1 MAIRVTGKF
10 ATPEDTAEIL
20 GVSPAR
26 TRRLVAMVDG
36 ILAEQG
42 SAHPPKAAARPRTA
56 GAKRRIHSA
65 KSSAKSSR
73 SMTKRAARSPKD

>member
-26 TRRLVAMVDG
+26 TKRLVAMVDG

-42 SAHPPKAAARPRTA
+42 SARAPKPQSRPAT
-56 GAKRRIHSA
+56 
-65 KSSAKSSR
+65 SSAKRCAHPAKSTR
-73 SMTKRAARSPKD
+73 SIRKRAARTPKD